1 MTETPQQPS
10 GPNFGSRTD
19 PETEQAIQE
28 EQNPRREDREDR
40 EEDRPLTRAEVEE
53 ILAERDRRHSEELA
67 QARAGFPQSSVAM
80 YAGGPG
86 VDNHQPSWSQ
96 VEQEAAARGEKLDHW
111 V

>member
-1 MTETPQQPS
+1 MTETPQQAS
-10 GPNFGSRTD
+10 GPNFGQVND
-19 PETEQAIQE
+19 PEKEQEIQQ
-28 EQNPRREDREDR
+28 EQNPR

-53 ILAERDRRHSEELA
+53 ILAERDKRHADELA
-67 QARAGFPQSSVAM
+67 QARAGFPQSSVAA

-96 VEQEAAARGEKLDHW
+96 VEQEYAARGEKLDHW